1 MEYVPNVVIM
11 NAVTNTVK
19 YSVMIRILFY
29 IVLFG
34 HQLSQYCYAS
44 KSDVTNVFVSILPQK
59 YFVERIGGKHVNVS
73 VMVGSGQSPAT
84 YEPSPRQMALL
95 NESQLYF
102 RIGVPFE
109 NIWIDVIKELN
120 THLKF
125 IECCA
130 ELQKR
135 ITEDHHHDNDAKNE
149 NEKDPHVWTS
159 PENTKY
165 IALKIKNALADIQP
179 AYKTEFESNYSGLIE
194 DLNKL
199 DEDIKSHLAQLN
211 NRYIVVSHPSWGYYA
226 EAYDLIQLPIEL
238 EGKEVRA
245 KSLAKLIELAH
256 SKNIN
261 KVFVQK
267 QFNKNSAE
275 ILAKE
280 IDADIIELDPL
291 AEDYI
296 VNLYYVTGAIVES
309 GK

>member
-1 MEYVPNVVIM
+1 M
-11 NAVTNTVK
+11 
-19 YSVMIRILFY
+19 
-29 IVLFG
+29 
-34 HQLSQYCYAS
+34 
-44 KSDVTNVFVSILPQK
+44 
-59 YFVERIGGKHVNVS
+59 
-73 VMVGSGQSPAT
+73 
-84 YEPSPRQMALL
+84 
-95 NESQLYF
+95 
-102 RIGVPFE
+102 
-109 NIWIDVIKELN
+109 
-120 THLKF
+120 
-125 IECCA
+125 
-130 ELQKR
+130 
-135 ITEDHHHDNDAKNE
+135 
-149 NEKDPHVWTS
+149 
-159 PENTKY
+159 
-165 IALKIKNALADIQP
+165 
-179 AYKTEFESNYSGLIE
+179 
-194 DLNKL
+194 NKL

>member
-1 MEYVPNVVIM
+1 ML
-11 NAVTNTVK
+11 
-19 YSVMIRILFY
+19 RILFY

-34 HQLSQYCYAS
+34 YQLSQYCYAGE
-44 KSDVTNVFVSILPQK
+44 SDVTNVFVSILPQK
-59 YFVERIGGKHVNVS
+59 YFVERIGDEHVNVS
-73 VMVGSGQSPAT
+73 IMVSAGQNPAT
-84 YEPSPRQMALL
+84 YEPAPRQMALL

-102 RIGVPFE
+102 RAGVPFE

-120 THLKF
+120 TNLKV
-125 IECCA
+125 IECCT
-130 ELQKR
+130 ELEEI
-135 ITEDHHHDNDAKNE
+135 ITKGHHHNNDARKE
-149 NEKDPHVWTS
+149 NAKDPHVWTS
-159 PENTKY
+159 PENAKY
-165 IALKIKNALADIQP
+165 IALKIKNALTDFQP
-179 AYKTEFESNYSGLIE
+179 AYKTEYESNYSRLIE

-199 DEDIKSHLAQLN
+199 DEDIKLRLAQLN

-238 EGKEVRA
+238 DGKAVRA
-245 KSLAKLIELAH
+245 KSLAKLIELAQ

-261 KVFVQK
+261 TVFVQK

-280 IDADIIELDPL
+280 IGADIIELDPL

-296 VNLYYVTGAIVES
+296 ANLYYVTNAILES

>member
-1 MEYVPNVVIM
+1 MEYVL
-11 NAVTNTVK
+11 NAVIKVVETNTVEC
-19 YSVMIRILFY
+19 SVMIRILFY

-34 HQLSQYCYAS
+34 CQLSQYCYAS
-44 KSDVTNVFVSILPQK
+44 KSDVKNVFVSILSQK
-59 YFVERIGGKHVNVS
+59 YFVERIGGEHVNIS
-73 VMVGSGQSPAT
+73 VMVGTGQSPAT

-120 THLKF
+120 TNLKI

-130 ELQKR
+130 ELQKI
-135 ITEDHHHDNDAKNE
+135 ITEDHHHNNQTKKE

-159 PENTKY
+159 PENAKY
-165 IALKIKNALADIQP
+165 IALKIKNALIDIQP
-179 AYKTEFESNYSGLIE
+179 FYKSEFESNYIRLIK

-245 KSLAKLIELAH
+245 KSLAKLIEFAQ

-296 VNLYYVTGAIVES
+296 ANLYYVTGAIVES

>member
-1 MEYVPNVVIM
+1 MTTTAE
-11 NAVTNTVK
+11 

-29 IVLFG
+29 VVLFG
-34 HQLSQYCYAS
+34 YQLSQYCYAS
-44 KSDVTNVFVSILPQK
+44 KNDVTNVFVSILPQK
-59 YFVERIGGKHVNVS
+59 YFVERIGGKHVNISIMVS
-73 VMVGSGQSPAT
+73 AGQNPAT
-84 YEPSPRQMALL
+84 YEPSPRQMVLL

-102 RIGVPFE
+102 RAGVPFE
-109 NIWIDVIKELN
+109 NIWVDVIKELN
-120 THLKF
+120 TNLKF
-125 IECCA
+125 IECCT
-130 ELQKR
+130 ELQKI
-135 ITEDHHHDNDAKNE
+135 ITEDHHHDEDAKKE
-149 NEKDPHVWTS
+149 NKKDPHVWTS
-159 PENTKY
+159 PVNAKY
-165 IALKIKNALADIQP
+165 IALKIKNALTDIQP
-179 AYKTEFESNYSGLIE
+179 AYKTEFETNYSGLIE

-199 DEDIKSHLAQLN
+199 DEDIKSRLAQLN

-238 EGKEVRA
+238 DGKAVRA
-245 KSLAKLIELAH
+245 KSLAKLIELTK

-261 KVFVQK
+261 TVFVQK

-296 VNLYYVTGAIVES
+296 ANLYYVTGAILEG

>member
-1 MEYVPNVVIM
+1 
-11 NAVTNTVK
+11 
-19 YSVMIRILFY
+19 MIRILFY
-29 IVLFG
+29 VVLFG
-34 HQLSQYCYAS
+34 YQLSQYCYAS

-59 YFVERIGGKHVNVS
+59 YFVERIGGEHVNISIMVS
-73 VMVGSGQSPAT
+73 AGQNPAT

-95 NESQLYF
+95 NESHLYF
-102 RIGVPFE
+102 RAGVPFE

-120 THLKF
+120 TNLKF
-125 IECCA
+125 IECCT
-130 ELQKR
+130 ELQEI
-135 ITEDHHHDNDAKNE
+135 ITEGHYHENDARKE

-159 PENTKY
+159 PENAKY
-165 IALKIKNALADIQP
+165 IALKIKNALTDFQP
-179 AYKTEFESNYSGLIE
+179 AYKTEYESNYSGLIE

-199 DEDIKSHLAQLN
+199 DENIKSRLAQLN

-238 EGKEVRA
+238 DGKEVRA
-245 KSLAKLIELAH
+245 KSLAKLIELAQ
-256 SKNIN
+256 SKNI
-261 KVFVQK
+261 KTVFVQK

-296 VNLYYVTGAIVES
+296 VNLYYVTGAILEG